1 MICGSWDLRHDRQI
15 FIILGRFLPFDPLN
29 NPKNQN
35 FEKIKKHLETLSF
48 YTCLPQMLIIWCTV
62 PETWSTTNYF
72 VILGYFL
79 PFQPTNNPKNQNFE
93 KMTKSTRKT
102 SSLYTSVPK
111 IIIISYTLPEIWL
124 VADVIFILH
133 FELFFALLPP
143 YQLQKSNLKKMKKKK
158 KNIRRYHFSHMYHK
172 LWSYDVW
179 LLR

>member
-1 MICGSWDLRHDRQI
+1 MCTINEDHMICGSWDLRHDRQI

-29 NPKNQN
+29 NPKDQN
-35 FEKIKKHLETLSF
+35 FEKIKKHLETSF

-143 YQLQKSNLKKMKKKK
+143 
-158 KNIRRYHFSHMYHK
+158 
-172 LWSYDVW
+172 
-179 LLR
+179 